1 MIKTY
6 DCKKCDWEGYFSQM
20 NIENIKA
27 FGIVGVCPECG
38 NILLEYINRDKKS
51 YKIETDDIVC
61 IRGVDDNSWSF
72 G

>member
-6 DCKKCDWEGYFSQM
+6 KCSNCDWEGYFSQM
-20 NIENIKA
+20 NIRNMKA

-38 NILLEYINRDKKS
+38 NILLEDIHREKKS
-51 YKIETDDIVC
+51 FKYETEKDVC
-61 IRGVDDNSWSF
+61 IRGIKTGSWSY